1 MTIARIGSPV
11 AMGSITTFIAG
22 AIMLLSNVLAYIQ
35 IGTFLMVIS
44 FSSFIF
50 STLFHMVS
58 IKNYHYKISIY
69 IYIVSTPHRVHLSYL
84 AVQNQ

>member
-1 MTIARIGSPV
+1 MTVARIGSPV

-44 FSSFIF
+44 FFSFIF

-58 IKNYHYKISIY
+58 NFVLNTISSIK
-69 IYIVSTPHRVHLSYL
+69 YL
-84 AVQNQ
+84 LIFSLP